1 MSLLHQSAM
10 SCQASHLN
18 KISKEKFKT
27 LLADLSQR
35 HLSPSLE
42 NCFYFSNPH
51 DKNRELTTVN
61 CPMTSTPSLW
71 HTGTHTY
78 TMASIA
84 TGKTGTWQEGHS
96 MQDSGFTSGMKSWFF
111 FHFLCCLYSI
121 WQARLEQKAFRSLC
135 CSCGLS
141 CIRGRSS
148 LDITSSCS
156 VPRVAVSWSGF
167 VLEKGIAE
175 LLDKRTQYII
185 LKGTKFLNGEHFQ
198 SLGMCCFSLSKYWA
212 APGKN
217 ILPRANNPA
226 DFLMDISLGYCNKI
240 QVQAAC
246 FKE

>member
-1 MSLLHQSAM
+1 MAYWN
-10 SCQASHLN
+10 SHLHHGQH
-18 KISKEKFKT
+18 SHGQDR
-27 LLADLSQR
+27 DLTGG
-35 HLSPSLE
+35 P
-42 NCFYFSNPH
+42 FYAGLWVYFRNE
-51 DKNRELTTVN
+51 ELV
-61 CPMTSTPSLW
+61 
-71 HTGTHTY
+71 
-78 TMASIA
+78 
-84 TGKTGTWQEGHS
+84 
-96 MQDSGFTSGMKSWFF
+96 F

-198 SLGMCCFSLSKYWA
+198 SLGMCCFSLSKY
-212 APGKN
+212 
-217 ILPRANNPA
+217 
-226 DFLMDISLGYCNKI
+226 
-240 QVQAAC
+240 
-246 FKE
+246 